1 MKVRLTDTFVPA
13 ALAALATC
21 AVGLAARSS
30 AAVRLVHYFSCNF
43 DESASAL
50 SLSPAGLSTIAAN
63 PKKGA
68 LVHCPIPSDD
78 TLPHAGPGAI
88 ITVLGKETSPT
99 SGVHAIACVTFAS
112 VNGFYCTSPKSS
124 GTSFVGDYAIAFL
137 APFAS
142 AYANDFPFV
151 DVTLTMTGD
160 ASTSSLRGIAISEQ
174 PRLPPVQAKAQP

>member
-13 ALAALATC
+13 ASAALATF
-21 AVGLAARSS
+21 AVGLGARSS

-43 DESASAL
+43 DESASVL

-78 TLPHAGPGAI
+78 ALPHAGPGAI

-99 SGVHAIACVTFAS
+99 SGVQAIACVTFAS
-112 VNGFYCTSPKSS
+112 VNGSYCTSPKSS
-124 GTSFVGDYAIAFL
+124 GMAFMGDYAISFL

-160 ASTSSLRGIAISEQ
+160 ASTSSLRGIAISDQ
-174 PRLPPVQAKAQP
+174 PKLTPVQAKAQP